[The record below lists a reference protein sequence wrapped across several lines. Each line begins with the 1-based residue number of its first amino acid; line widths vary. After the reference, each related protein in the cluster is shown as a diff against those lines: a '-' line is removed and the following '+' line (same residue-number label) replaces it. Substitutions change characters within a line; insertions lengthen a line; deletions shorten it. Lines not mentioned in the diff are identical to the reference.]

1 MEFFVNLLSDFDPA
15 ALLPQLDTMLG
26 KVELLVRIAV
36 LAGPAVLLILG
47 LWYLILPPK
56 EANHTFGYRFFWGM
70 SSVESWRFTQKT
82 AGIVRALLGLVLGGV
97 MYFLTTG
104 FRGKEMIEMLMLAV
118 QCILWELGL
127 VAVSCLLIDILVV
140 IKFDSKGV
148 SRKEKRMLREQEPMV
163 RAREED

>member
-1 MEFFVNLLSDFDPA
+1 MEFFVNLLSDFDPE

-26 KVELLVRIAV
+26 KVELLARIAV
-36 LAGPAVLLILG
+36 LIGPAVLLVLG
-47 LWYLILPPK
+47 LMYLLVPPR

-82 AGIVRALLGLVLGGV
+82 AGITWSVLGAILCGV

-127 VAVSCLLIDILVV
+127 VAVSGLIIDILVIV
-140 IKFDSKGV
+140 KFDSKGI
-148 SRKEKRMLREQEPMV
+148 SRQEKKRLREQEPVV